1 MNDLTTKKRR
11 RFRKRA
17 FNLQKVLF
25 ILPNAFTLGS
35 VLCGLY
41 AIAQCITG
49 TTYASLY
56 QAALAIF
63 VAGFFDSFDGRVARM
78 TKTQSEFGVQM
89 DSLADA
95 ISFGVAPAILLY
107 KWALWPLGDWG
118 LGIVFV
124 FTACGVIRL
133 ARFNVLAGQGADNR
147 YFIGCPIPLAAAMV
161 VTTII
166 VHYKEVGTLPVVERS
181 WVIAEILVLSF
192 LMVSNVRYRTFKD
205 FKAEPTSVAL
215 LTLILSAVVLLGWW
229 TRASVSLLFFLSG
242 YIVWGM
248 ISTWIL
254 PTPEKSLGFDTNNT
268 NLNDAPN
275 GSSPGAR

>member
-1 MNDLTTKKRR
+1 MIETRVKRKR

-49 TTYASLY
+49 TTYAHLY

-95 ISFGVAPAILLY
+95 ISFGVAPAILVY

-133 ARFNVLAGQGADNR
+133 ARFNVLAGQGADSR
-147 YFIGCPIPLAAAMV
+147 YFIGCPIPLAAAVM

-166 VHYKEVGTLPVVERS
+166 VHFKEIGTLPVSGRN

-192 LMVSNVRYRTFKD
+192 LMVTNVRYRTFKD
-205 FKAEPTSVAL
+205 FKAAPSSVAL
-215 LTLILSAVVLLGWW
+215 LTLVLSAVVLLGWW
-229 TRASVSLLFFLSG
+229 TRASVSLLFFLTS

-248 ISTWIL
+248 ISTWFLRAPQNTINFET
-254 PTPEKSLGFDTNNT
+254 TPPQLS
-268 NLNDAPN
+268 DASN
-275 GSSPGAR
+275 GSSGAS